1 MGLQAISTRK
11 RGVFACKYA
20 ERLKKNVMFPA
31 SFQLRG
37 VNPGRCPKGRTDQ
50 KLKLVDLGL
59 EAG

>member
-31 SFQLRG
+31 SFQ
-37 VNPGRCPKGRTDQ
+37 RCPKGRTDQ